1 MDLTKY
7 VFVKRKW
14 TIASIVI
21 LIPIG
26 FYTKFYSGLGSS
38 WVNDSL
44 GGVFYVIFWSL
55 LLSLFLPKIY
65 PLRVS
70 IIVFTVTCVLEFLQL
85 WHPAFLE
92 SIRSNFIGQ
101 TLIGTSFSKLDFLHY
116 FIGFIVSLVVLKYF
130 RKIEIKNIDDI
141 QKEV

>member
-26 FYTKFYSGLGSS
+26 FYTKFYSGLCSS

-44 GGVFYVIFWSL
+44 GGVLYVIFWAL
-55 LLSLFLPKIY
+55 LLSLFLPKIH
-65 PLRVS
+65 PLKVS
-70 IIVFTVTCVLEFLQL
+70 IIVFTVTCILEFLQL

-92 SIRSNFIGQ
+92 SVRNNFIGQ
-101 TLIGTSFSKLDFLHY
+101 TLIGTSFSRLDFLHY
-116 FIGFIVSLVVLKYF
+116 FIGFLVSLVVLKYL
-130 RKIEIKNIDDI
+130 RKIEIENK
-141 QKEV
+141 